1 MQSETLAHTTSLFT
15 WKIIPYLKPTYT
27 NKFHVDQTYAEEN
40 KLLEEN
46 MVGSL
51 YDHKVLKVQR
61 DLLNMMQKAA
71 TINEQTNKYDLIK
84 T

>member
-1 MQSETLAHTTSLFT
+1 
-15 WKIIPYLKPTYT
+15 
-27 NKFHVDQTYAEEN
+27 
-40 KLLEEN
+40 